1 MYSIVFMGTPD
12 FAVPALNALHTSEH
26 QLLAVVTQPDRP
38 KGRGRKRVPPP
49 VKIEAQARGYEIWQ
63 PDSVK
68 SPDFL
73 KRMAQLKPDLFV
85 VIAFGHILPAPLL
98 RLPKHGAINIHA
110 SLLPQYRGPA
120 PIQWAIINGES
131 QTGVTAMFMDK
142 GMDTGD
148 ILMAEPLPIYR
159 EDTADSLHDR
169 LAVVGADLLLKTLR
183 DLPHITPVAQDPSQ
197 ASQAPMLRKA
207 DGHIVW
213 RMPARKIED
222 FIRGMTPWP
231 GAFTFYGEKR
241 LKLFK
246 ATAVP
251 SESEAAPGT
260 VLKSF
265 PDQLR
270 VATGQGAL
278 SITEIQGASGK
289 RLPVAEFLRGHPL
302 EPGTVLT

>member
-1 MYSIVFMGTPD
+1 MYNIVFMGTPD
-12 FAVPALNALHTSEH
+12 FAVPALKALHTSEH
-26 QLLAVVTQPDRP
+26 RILSVVTQPDRP
-38 KGRGRKRVPPP
+38 KGRGRKQVPPP
-49 VKIEAQARGYEIWQ
+49 VKIEAQARGYEILQ

-68 SPDFL
+68 SPEFL

-98 RLPKHGAINIHA
+98 KLPKHGAINIHA

-131 QTGVTAMFMDK
+131 KTGVTAMFMDK

-148 ILMAEPLPIYR
+148 ILMAEPVPIDR
-159 EDTADSLHDR
+159 EDTAESLHDR

-183 DLPHITPVAQDPSQ
+183 DLLDITPVPQDPSQ

-231 GAFTFYGEKR
+231 GAFTFYGDKR

-251 SESEAAPGT
+251 SDSDAAPGT

-270 VATGQGAL
+270 VATGEGAL
-278 SITEIQGASGK
+278 SIIELQGAAGK